1 MKKVCHVMVASYFN
15 DGMGYQ
21 ENILSKKHV
30 QLGFEV
36 TVITPCRPNKAPEV
50 LVNPDGVCIHTIPL
64 NTSLLKKVPFF
75 RGYSKIAKGLYDKL
89 KEIAPDIIFVHSLA
103 FPDAVEVVKY
113 KKENPDVKVFADNH
127 QDYYNKPVNTL
138 KEKFQRYSYA
148 RPFAKKLA
156 KVCEMTWGVTPW
168 RVKYMCDVLG
178 VPKEK
183 AKLLVM
189 GGDEDF
195 IDWEHREEI
204 RKAVREKCGI
214 PQDAFLLISGGKM
227 DLTKNIHLLIEALH
241 YLNDESIY
249 LLLFGSIDDETTKK
263 CSQYLNDRIINIGWI
278 KSNEV
283 YQYFLSSDLGVF
295 PGTHSVLWEQACA
308 SGLPCIFKDWNG
320 GFDHVD
326 VGGNSILMK
335 DVTAQEI
342 AKQIKHTK
350 NTPSLYI
357 QMKEVAG
364 NKGRKEFTYIEI
376 AKRAI
381 QID

>member
-1 MKKVCHVMVASYFN
+1 MKKVCHVMVASYFH

-30 QLGFEV
+30 QLGFDV
-36 TVITPCRPNKAPEV
+36 SVITPCKKGENPSFYVNK
-50 LVNPDGVCIHTIPL
+50 DGVGIHTIPL
-64 NTSLLKKVPFF
+64 NPSLIKRIPFF
-75 RGYSKIAKGLYDKL
+75 RGFGNICIGLYDKL
-89 KEIAPDIIFVHSLA
+89 VEIAPDIIFVHSLA
-103 FPDAVEVVKY
+103 FPDASEVVKY
-113 KKENPDVKVFADNH
+113 KKTHPEVKVFADNH
-127 QDYYNKPVNTL
+127 QDYYNKPVNTK
-138 KEKFQRYSYA
+138 KEKFQRFSYA
-148 RPFAKKLA
+148 RPYAKKLS
-156 KVCEMTWGVTPW
+156 KVCDMAWGVTPW
-168 RVKYMCDVLG
+168 RVKYMCEVLG

-204 RKAVREKCGI
+204 RKTVREECGI

-241 YLNDESIY
+241 NLNDKTIY
-249 LLLFGSIDDETTKK
+249 LLLFGTMDDDTTKK
-263 CSQYLNDRIINIGWI
+263 CSPYLNERIINLGWI

-320 GFDHVD
+320 GFGHVD
-326 VGGNSILMK
+326 VGGNSILLK
-335 DVTAQEI
+335 DVTAQNI
-342 AKQIKHTK
+342 AIQIKHIK
-350 NTPSLYI
+350 DTPSLYR

-364 NKGRKEFTYIEI
+364 DKGRKEFTYIEI